1 MGLFLFAH
9 QTVRFYPASWLI
21 SKAVSLRKEAYRMK
35 AQQKEA
41 IQHLRAEGQSYSR
54 IAYLL
59 GLSVNTVQ
67 SYCRR
72 NNLGGIALV
81 EPERVA
87 AIYCRHCGTMVK
99 QTTGKKQKQYC
110 SDQCRMA
117 WWNAHPEAVNRKN
130 VQHFT
135 CETCGETF
143 EGYGKRDRKYCS
155 RACYGKAK
163 AVRHE

>member
-1 MGLFLFAH
+1 
-9 QTVRFYPASWLI
+9 
-21 SKAVSLRKEAYRMK
+21 MK

-54 IAYLL
+54 IADLL

-81 EPERVA
+81 VPEPVA
-87 AIYCRHCGTMVK
+87 AIYCRHCGTPVK

-117 WWNAHPEAVNRKN
+117 WWNAHPEAVIRKS

-135 CETCGETF
+135 CETCGVTF